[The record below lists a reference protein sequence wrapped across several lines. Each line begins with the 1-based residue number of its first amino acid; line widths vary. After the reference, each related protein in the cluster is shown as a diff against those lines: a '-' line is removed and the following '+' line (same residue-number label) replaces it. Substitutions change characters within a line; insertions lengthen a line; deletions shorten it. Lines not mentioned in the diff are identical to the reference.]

1 MVYKYRAITESGESI
16 EGHFQTTSEAEVLR
30 MLKNENYIPVSIE
43 KDIQKSASIELFTK
57 RVKKKDLAIFCR
69 QFYTMVDAGISII
82 RSLDI
87 LSVQTENKTLKKSL
101 EDIYTD
107 VQKGVTLSASMG
119 KHEKTFPPIL
129 INMIEAGEV
138 SGNLDTILERMAV
151 HFEKENKLENKIK
164 SALIYPVVLIVVS
177 IAVVIFMLVG
187 VMPTFLEMF
196 ETSGTDLPGVTKL
209 LLAMSNG
216 LQAYWYIILAAII
229 GLTLLFLYYKSTE
242 EGEKQLDLLK
252 IRLPVIRG
260 TNQKIIT
267 SRFTRTLSTLMSS
280 GIPLLE
286 ALSIVGNIVNNAVIK
301 ERLESGTE
309 DIEKGVALSQIIRDM
324 EVFPP
329 MVYSMVN
336 IGEESG
342 SLDDILVKTADF
354 YDEEVE
360 MALQK
365 MTTLIEPVL
374 IIGMAIVVGF
384 IVIAMAM
391 PMFDMVNTIQ

>member
-1 MVYKYRAITESGESI
+1 MIYKYKAVKGNGDMV
-16 EGHFQTTSEAEVLR
+16 EGFFETSSEAEVLA
-30 MLKNENYIPVSIE
+30 MLKVEDYIPISVE
-43 KDIQKSASIELFTK
+43 KDIEKSASIEIFSHK
-57 RVKKKDLAIFCR
+57 VKKKDLAIFCR

-82 RSLDI
+82 RCLDI
-87 LSVQTENKTLKKSL
+87 LSIQTENKTLRKSI
-101 EDIYTD
+101 ENIYTD
-107 VQKGVTLSASMG
+107 VQKGVTLSGAMNR
-119 KHEKTFPPIL
+119 HQKTFPPIL

-138 SGNLDTILERMAV
+138 SGNLDNILERMAV

-177 IAVVIFMLVG
+177 LAVVIFMLVG
-187 VMPTFLEMF
+187 VLPTFIEMF
-196 ETSGTDLPGVTKL
+196 ENSGAQLPGITLFL
-209 LLAMSNG
+209 LNSSKV
-216 LQAYWYIILAAII
+216 LQKYWYLFLGGALAF
-229 GLTLLFLYYKSTE
+229 TLLFIYYKGTS
-242 EGEKQLDLLK
+242 EGEKQIDYIK
-252 IRLPVIRG
+252 IKMPIIRS

-286 ALSIVGNIVNNAVIK
+286 ALEIVGNIVNNAVIK
-301 ERLESGTE
+301 ERLHSGME
-309 DIEKGVALSQIIRDM
+309 GIKKGVALSQTIRDM

-360 MALQK
+360 VALQK

-374 IIGMAIVVGF
+374 LIGMALVIGF
-384 IVIAMAM
+384 IVIAMAL
-391 PMFDMVNTIQ
+391 PMFDLVNTI